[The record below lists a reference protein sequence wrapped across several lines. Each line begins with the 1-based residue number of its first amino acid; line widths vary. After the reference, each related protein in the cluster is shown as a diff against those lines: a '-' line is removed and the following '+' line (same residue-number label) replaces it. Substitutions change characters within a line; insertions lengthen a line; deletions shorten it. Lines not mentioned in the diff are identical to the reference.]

1 MKSQDQILTT
11 HVGSLIR
18 PPALVDLLVRESRGE
33 QVDPK
38 AVRAS
43 IDQEV
48 PRIVRQQVETGID
61 IVNDGEFGKALSWTH
76 YIAARLTGV
85 EVRPEVLPEFVKAGP
100 VKIARIL
107 RNSTPSTR
115 TSMGRPAWARRR
127 LEA

>member
-1 MKSQDQILTT
+1 MKSQDHILTT

-18 PPALVDLLVRESRGE
+18 PPALVDLLIKETRGE

-43 IDQEV
+43 IDEEV
-48 PRIVRQQVETGID
+48 PRIVRQQVDTGID

-100 VKIARIL
+100 GKD
-107 RNSTPSTR
+107 R
-115 TSMGRPAWARRR
+115 TDSAEGTAGHPRGGG
-127 LEA
+127 